1 MISERT
7 FLTRAETCE
16 RFQILALDGGGL
28 KGLFS
33 AQVLGH
39 VEEDTGTR
47 IVDHF
52 DLIAGTSTGGIIA
65 LALSIGMRPT
75 EIVNFYS
82 DHGPRIFPQA
92 RRGRVL
98 RPLYGPR
105 YRQEPLREALKEVFG
120 DRLLGD
126 AERMLVIPSYDID
139 NRTVHLFRTP
149 HSARLTRDLHIPMV
163 DVALA
168 TSAAPTFLPAAVVQ
182 SVHLIDGGVWAN
194 NPTMVAVTEAGG
206 ELGLPLSKVRVLSL
220 GTTSE
225 VKRIPSRLAAGGLL
239 SWGCAIPSVFLEA
252 QAQTAFNQAYHL
264 LGREEILRI
273 NPVVAEGEFRLDL
286 AHPEKLRGKAANVSR
301 HSTPEIKEKFLDHIA
316 TPYKRRAVT
325 AEAVA
330 DV

>member
-1 MISERT
+1 MKSEPTSLVRPDV
-7 FLTRAETCE
+7 RN

-33 AQVLGH
+33 AQVLAH
-39 VEEDTGTR
+39 LEEDTGAR
-47 IVDHF
+47 IIDHF
-52 DLIAGTSTGGIIA
+52 DLIAGTSTGGMIA
-65 LALSIGMRPT
+65 LALSIGVRPID
-75 EIVNFYS
+75 IVEFYS
-82 DHGPRIFPQA
+82 EHGPRIFPQA
-92 RRGRVL
+92 HRSRLLRRIRS
-98 RPLYGPR
+98 PR
-105 YRQEPLREALKEVFG
+105 YRQEPLRQALTGVFG

-182 SVHLIDGGVWAN
+182 SANLIDGGVWAN

-206 ELGLPLSKVRVLSL
+206 ELGLPLSSVRVLNL

-225 VKRIPSRLAAGGLL
+225 IKRIHDELAFGGLL
-239 SWGCAIPSVFLEA
+239 NWGPAITPLFLEA

-264 LGREEILRI
+264 LGRENIVRI
-273 NPVVAEGEFRLDL
+273 NPAVAEGEFRLDL
-286 AHPEKLRGKAANVSR
+286 AHPEKLRSKAANVSR
-301 HSTPEIKEKFLDHIA
+301 HATPEIREKFLDHIA
-316 TPYKRRAVT
+316 VPYTRQVITQKAT
-325 AEAVA
+325 ANF
-330 DV
+330 